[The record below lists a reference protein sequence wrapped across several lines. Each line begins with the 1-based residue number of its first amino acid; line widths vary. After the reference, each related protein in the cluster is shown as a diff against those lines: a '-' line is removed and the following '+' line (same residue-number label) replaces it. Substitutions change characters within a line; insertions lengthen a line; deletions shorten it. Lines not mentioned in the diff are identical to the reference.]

1 MNITYE
7 KNGDYLIPNLIPNPE
22 PEGELRKF
30 GLMRKHYLKEHRSGI
45 YQTMLLSGKLKGHL
59 LMMQEQAETQ
69 FDLLV
74 KQMAEQEGV
83 TEHLKEENQ
92 MLWVQRMNN
101 ILDKAK
107 KDKLWRI
114 TATIPGNIDTG
125 EITTAL
131 NKKGIQTVVYIGE
144 GVKLVDI
151 YSKTQGESV
160 VIKEILSP
168 LKVKYSVVEID
179 KKL

>member
-22 PEGELRKF
+22 PGGELRKV
-30 GLMRKHYLKEHRSGI
+30 GLMGKHYLKQHRSGI

-83 TEHLKEENQ
+83 TEHLKEKNQ

-101 ILDKAK
+101 IRERAE
-107 KDKLWRI
+107 
-114 TATIPGNIDTG
+114 
-125 EITTAL
+125 EIVRT
-131 NKKGIQTVVYIGE
+131 
-144 GVKLVDI
+144 
-151 YSKTQGESV
+151 
-160 VIKEILSP
+160 EIL
-168 LKVKYSVVEID
+168 YG
-179 KKL
+179 

>member
-7 KNGDYLIPNLIPNPE
+7 KNGDYLIPNLISDPE

-30 GLMRKHYLKEHRSGI
+30 GLMKRHYLKEHRSGI
-45 YQTMLLSGKLKGHL
+45 YQAMLLSGKLKEHL

-83 TEHLKEENQ
+83 TEHLKEKNQ

-101 ILDKAK
+101 IRERADCESNAITMMIIHYNRRLILLNQLSVGYIPICMQILD
-107 KDKLWRI
+107 
-114 TATIPGNIDTG
+114 
-125 EITTAL
+125 
-131 NKKGIQTVVYIGE
+131 
-144 GVKLVDI
+144 
-151 YSKTQGESV
+151 
-160 VIKEILSP
+160 LSRRNWQMGG
-168 LKVKYSVVEID
+168 KNTWKI
-179 KKL
+179 